1 MRTKHLLYTMA
12 LAGTF
17 AACMQEEFVT
27 VDSADAL
34 AGRKSIGKIT
44 FTEAP
49 STRWAVNNWDEI
61 APENGD
67 GFSLMLVDVPR
78 QGLDGQHVY
87 PIDNYELINK
97 VQTNYIFKKNGSN
110 WDSEAELVEGNY
122 LYVAPA
128 QEGKLDRN
136 TVEITLPTEQNLSLG
151 ADGKLD
157 PLSALKEF
165 VEKKYPFYIGHR
177 FLSEDGSISLPKM
190 EEIFAYPEITVTN
203 TYMDGRH
210 TPVLTKVIIKQENP
224 EDAFVINA
232 PLQADEAAKLLTNEY
247 FEHAEGDTKSE
258 KDKVVVGDWAGHM
271 NEFFGVEKIDENKQV
286 CGEGQVNDQE
296 IPDTKDYEAY
306 DLEGTERETYMYNK
320 GLYGKTS
327 DLLGN
332 PKSRSQYIV
341 INMPEGGIALDY
353 QETIKF
359 NAVIPAETYSMTV
372 GGVGAQEEKGL
383 TIYAVLEN
391 GQAYRKV
398 VRSDAEGVDIK
409 KMIEMYPGKRY
420 PNQDY
425 SGLEVKGEKG
435 LYFTV
440 DLHDGAT
447 DGMNRY
453 EEVDAASIIGGVG
466 TIDSTEDLIAAIKN
480 YSSSEKL
487 NLTVEGRNVV
497 YNEEV
502 NKAVANT
509 DCQSVNIQGNIKVE
523 GEEDASKNAWAINPK
538 VTIEDAVIEKG
549 KVAANVNS
557 LKKVFVAEGAELTLD
572 GDVAGNEEN
581 ATITNAGILTL
592 NTDGFKAVKNYG
604 ELKVGTDLTN
614 KVDDIK
620 VEYAACGEG
629 GEIISPSIDLNPSV
643 EVLAGGTYAISG
655 ELDYPITVNA
665 WTKANKSDAG
675 VLKLSD
681 NTSIVKVIGKFGN
694 KEVERV
700 GNIINNGKI
709 LGENINL
716 TVDAGL
722 AMTVGTGA
730 EVESKVV
737 ISGASHSLGYLED
750 NVVAAKDYI
759 PAATVTNN
767 GTLDKVEVNGL
778 LVMGAGSRVDG
789 DISSASGWKEGQID
803 NTAKG
808 VLGGTVADN
817 VEVYATFTGMDLSTA
832 ESKAAMTNAMKAYTN
847 SYQVKVARLVGA
859 MKIGNGDTGLWK
871 GSDLGGST
879 ITEIEF
885 AKGSSLTIGDAKFT
899 TNVKISVS
907 AEDVK
912 WTGNT
917 EGESTF
923 ELMTDNG
930 TPERKLCLVEND
942 GEVKAVK
949 GYIDTVNC
957 AEVSDLEK

>member
-49 STRWAVNNWDEI
+49 STRWAVEDWDEI
-61 APENGD
+61 KPED
-67 GFSLMLVDVPR
+67 DDAFSLMLVDVPR
-78 QGLDGQHVY
+78 EGLNGQHVY

-97 VQTNYIFKKNGSN
+97 LQTNFIFKKGANGWGS
-110 WDSEAELVEGNY
+110 DAELVEGNY

-190 EEIFAYPEITVTN
+190 ASIFAYPEITVTN
-203 TYMDGRH
+203 TDMDGRH

-224 EDAFVINA
+224 GDAFVINA
-232 PLQADEAAKLLTNEY
+232 PLKADEAAKLLTNEY
-247 FEHAEGDTKSE
+247 FEDRENTDTS

-271 NEFFGVEKIDENKQV
+271 SQYFGVEEIQELKQV
-286 CGEGQVNDQE
+286 WKNDSENNEEIPATAIFEAHDLNGQV
-296 IPDTKDYEAY
+296 
-306 DLEGTERETYMYNK
+306 LEKYMYNK
-320 GLYGKTS
+320 GLNGATS
-327 DLLGN
+327 DLLGD
-332 PKSRSQYIV
+332 PKSKSQYIV

-372 GGVGAQEEKGL
+372 SGQDKGL

-398 VRSDAEGVDIK
+398 VRSDAEGVENK
-409 KMIEMYPGKRY
+409 KRIEMYPGKRY

-425 SGLEVKGEKG
+425 SGLEVKGEAG

-447 DGMNRY
+447 DGMNKY

-466 TIDSTEDLIAAIKN
+466 TIDSTEDLIAAIKH

-523 GEEDASKNAWAINPK
+523 GEEDAAKNAWTINPK

-549 KVAANVNS
+549 KVAANENS
-557 LKKVFVAEGAELTLD
+557 LKKVFVAKNAELTLNN
-572 GDVAGNEEN
+572 VADNAAGN
-581 ATITNAGILTL
+581 ATIYNTGVLTL
-592 NTDGFKAVKNYG
+592 NTKNFAKVDNYSV
-604 ELKVGTDLTN
+604 LKIGTDVTVQGTGEIWN
-614 KVDDIK
+614 R
-620 VEYAACGEG
+620 YAACGEG
-629 GEIISPSIDLNPSV
+629 GEIISPSIDLKPSV
-643 EVLAGGTYAISG
+643 EVLAGGTYAISDK
-655 ELDYPITVNA
+655 LDYPITVNA
-665 WTKANKSDAG
+665 WTKADKSDAG

-681 NTSIVKVIGKFGN
+681 NTSIVKVIEKFGN
-694 KEVERV
+694 KEVEKV
-700 GNIINNGKI
+700 GNIINNGMVC
-709 LGENINL
+709 GEADL
-716 TVDAGL
+716 TVKAGL
-722 AMTVGTGA
+722 SMTVGTDA
-730 EVESKVV
+730 AVSEYTKV
-737 ISGASHSLGYLED
+737 IIEGASHKLEEMT
-750 NVVAAKDYI
+750 NGVTDYK
-759 PAATVTNN
+759 PAAQVINN
-767 GTLDKVEVNGL
+767 GTLHDVEVNGL
-778 LVMGAGSRVDG
+778 LVMGNANARVDG
-789 DISSASGWKEGQID
+789 EVSYKAEDADNGEID

-808 VLGGTVADN
+808 VIANSVPTGVVVFATIKEINLDDHANTVKALKDYTTSTRKVTVFRLTGELKRVQNMEDGKAVELTTDHVGKDVTAIEFMPGSSITLG
-817 VEVYATFTGMDLSTA
+817 EVIV
-832 ESKAAMTNAMKAYTN
+832 ESKIDFIARGKDVPVNGRTENTSVLKAKTEQKY
-847 SYQVKVARLVGA
+847 SYLGQGKYGYYYSE
-859 MKIGNGDTGLWK
+859 K
-871 GSDLGGST
+871 GSFDANNAK
-879 ITEIEF
+879 IE
-885 AKGSSLTIGDAKFT
+885 
-899 TNVKISVS
+899 
-907 AEDVK
+907 E
-912 WTGNT
+912 
-917 EGESTF
+917 
-923 ELMTDNG
+923 
-930 TPERKLCLVEND
+930 
-942 GEVKAVK
+942 
-949 GYIDTVNC
+949 
-957 AEVSDLEK
+957 

>member
-49 STRWAVNNWDEI
+49 STRWAVEDWDEI
-61 APENGD
+61 KPED
-67 GFSLMLVDVPR
+67 DDAFSLMLVDVPR
-78 QGLDGQHVY
+78 EGLNGQHVY

-97 VQTNYIFKKNGSN
+97 LQTNFIFKKGANGWGS
-110 WDSEAELVEGNY
+110 DAELVEGNY

-190 EEIFAYPEITVTN
+190 ASIFAYPEITVTN
-203 TYMDGRH
+203 TDMDGRH

-224 EDAFVINA
+224 GDAFVINA
-232 PLQADEAAKLLTNEY
+232 PLKADEAAKLLTNEY
-247 FEHAEGDTKSE
+247 FEDRENTDTS

-271 NEFFGVEKIDENKQV
+271 SQYFGVEEIQELKQV
-286 CGEGQVNDQE
+286 WKNDSENNEEIPATAIFEAHDLNGQV
-296 IPDTKDYEAY
+296 
-306 DLEGTERETYMYNK
+306 LEKYMYNK
-320 GLYGKTS
+320 GLNGATS
-327 DLLGN
+327 DLLGD
-332 PKSRSQYIV
+332 PKSKSQYIV

-372 GGVGAQEEKGL
+372 SGQDKGL

-398 VRSDAEGVDIK
+398 VRSDAEGVENK
-409 KMIEMYPGKRY
+409 KRIEMYPGKRY

-425 SGLEVKGEKG
+425 SGLEVKGEAG

-447 DGMNRY
+447 DGMNKY

-466 TIDSTEDLIAAIKN
+466 TIDSTEDLIAAIKH

-523 GEEDASKNAWAINPK
+523 GEEDAAKNAWTINPK

-549 KVAANVNS
+549 KVAANENS
-557 LKKVFVAEGAELTLD
+557 LKKVFVAKNAELTLNN
-572 GDVAGNEEN
+572 VTSTNAA
-581 ATITNAGILTL
+581 ATIYNTGVLTL
-592 NTDGFKAVKNYG
+592 NTADFKYVENYG
-604 ELKVGTDLTN
+604 KLKVGTDLSKATN
-614 KVDDIK
+614 IK
-620 VEYAACGEG
+620 VFYAACGEG
-629 GEIISPSIDLNPSV
+629 NEIISPSIDLIPSV
-643 EVLAGGTYAISG
+643 NVLADGKFAISG
-655 ELDYPITVNA
+655 DLNYEITVDA
-665 WTKANKSDAG
+665 KTATKDAG
-675 VLKLSD
+675 ELVLSGR
-681 NTSIVKVIGKFGN
+681 TRIVKNYMDLGGRKI
-694 KEVERV
+694 ERN
-700 GNIINNGKI
+700 GNIINNGLISDGLEKEEDSQV
-709 LGENINL
+709 LVVN
-716 TVDAGL
+716 AGQE
-722 AMTVGTGA
+722 MTVGKEG
-730 EVESKVV
+730 EVKSQVMV
-737 ISGASHSLGYLED
+737 RGASHTLQDLQDKGG
-750 NVVAAKDYI
+750 VAAAEYT
-759 PAATVTNN
+759 PAAVVYNN
-767 GTLDKVEVNGL
+767 GTLNSVKVDGK
-778 LVMGAGSRVDG
+778 LVMGQGSRVKGNVTAAEDG
-789 DISSASGWKEGQID
+789 NTDGEID

-808 VLGGTVADN
+808 VLAGRVPQKVT
-817 VEVYATFTGMDLSTA
+817 VYATFNGLDLTDA
-832 ESKAAMTNAMKAYTN
+832 EARQAARNEFNKYTE
-847 SYQVKVARLVGA
+847 SYKVKVARLVGA
-859 MKIGNGDTGLWK
+859 VVIADNDAYFMKK
-871 GSDLGGST
+871 DLKST
-879 ITEIEF
+879 TINELEF
-885 AKGSSLTIGDAKFT
+885 AKGSSLSIGDAMFST
-899 TNVKISVS
+899 DLKISVS
-907 AEDVK
+907 AKDVE

-917 EGESTF
+917 KETSKINMNKVQGEKKLYLVT
-923 ELMTDNG
+923 ENG
-930 TPERKLCLVEND
+930 EKSAEKGN
-942 GEVKAVK
+942 VKF
-949 GYIDTVNC
+949 INC
-957 AEVSDLEK
+957 EEKSSLK